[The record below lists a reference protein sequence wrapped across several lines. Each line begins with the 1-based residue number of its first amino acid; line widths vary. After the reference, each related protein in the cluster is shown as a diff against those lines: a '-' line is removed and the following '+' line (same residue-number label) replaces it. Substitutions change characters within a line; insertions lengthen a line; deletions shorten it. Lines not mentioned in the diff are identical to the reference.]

1 MRPRYRRPIP
11 AATAPVGGSPRHKY
25 SSVYVVLLKNPNK
38 QKVQLSGAAQHS
50 FRGAP
55 PSGRGAQEVEIGGGR
70 LVDLGTMQQAK
81 CGNRARCRAVRREA
95 PATAPGAGAPAATV
109 TQSAQRSGTLLRGVA
124 SFALAAAGG
133 GATSSLRGRLLP
145 LVTAAAG
152 ASASTAARYLARV
165 AAQSRL
171 PSPRRATLSVALPL
185 DRGTQDRGL
194 RLPD

>member
-1 MRPRYRRPIP
+1 M
-11 AATAPVGGSPRHKY
+11 
-25 SSVYVVLLKNPNK
+25 
-38 QKVQLSGAAQHS
+38 
-50 FRGAP
+50 
-55 PSGRGAQEVEIGGGR
+55 
-70 LVDLGTMQQAK
+70 DLGTMQQAQ

-133 GATSSLRGRLLP
+133 GPTSSLRGRLLP

-165 AAQSRL
+165 AAQS
-171 PSPRRATLSVALPL
+171 
-185 DRGTQDRGL
+185 
-194 RLPD
+194 